1 MRPSLLAGPQAG
13 RDFREEAGNGAWPVQ
28 TYSTAQNAHCQ
39 QTVVFRQQTVVFP
52 RPPQHW
58 GPGRLGGCSDP
69 AGWKAGDIRSKQ
81 FRHTYATARLQTTD
95 RGAPV
100 AAWTVAKELGHSGT
114 AMLEKTYGHLGEVRH
129 RSEVVEYRVE
139 QHEDKL
145 RDRLSRLLAVT
156 SGNHKEG
163 ADGGVSR

>member
-1 MRPSLLAGPQAG
+1 VISQHLAAALKSSCHSRPAYQKQSRTGMRPSLLAGPQAG
-13 RDFREEAGNGAWPVQ
+13 RDFREKAGNGAWPVQ

-58 GPGRLGGCSDP
+58 GPGRLGGCNDP

-129 RSEVVEYRVE
+129 RSEIVRVPC
-139 QHEDKL
+139 
-145 RDRLSRLLAVT
+145 RAAR
-156 SGNHKEG
+156 G
-163 ADGGVSR
+163 